1 MKVFA
6 TFLLVL
12 NLNTATLAELD
23 RLPGVGPLLAR
34 RIVEFRD
41 KKGGFQR
48 VEELLAISGVSEKK
62 WQVLR
67 KLVTVKPAGQAGQN

>member
-1 MKVFA
+1 MKVLV

-12 NLNTATLAELD
+12 NLNAATIAELD
-23 RLPGVGPLLAR
+23 RLPGVGPVLAR

-41 KKGGFQR
+41 RKGGFQR
-48 VEELLAISGVSEKK
+48 VEELLGISGVSEKK

-67 KLVTVKPAGQAGQN
+67 KLVTVVPVSK

>member
-1 MKVFA
+1 MKVLV

-12 NLNTATLAELD
+12 NLNAATIAELD
-23 RLPGVGPLLAR
+23 RLPGVGPVLAR

-41 KKGGFQR
+41 RKGGFQR

-67 KLVTVKPAGQAGQN
+67 KLVTVVPVSK